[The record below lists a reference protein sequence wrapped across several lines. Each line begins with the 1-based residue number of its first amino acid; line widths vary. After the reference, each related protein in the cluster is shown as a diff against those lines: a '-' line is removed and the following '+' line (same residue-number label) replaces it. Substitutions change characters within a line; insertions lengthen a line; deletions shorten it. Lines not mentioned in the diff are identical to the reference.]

1 MDGRI
6 LSTDF
11 AGWPL
16 DTYSRHDS
24 VCSLTTD
31 SESSGLLL
39 NAFPTPPSPR
49 FSRGLSSNESEYL
62 KSISDSVTLDLH
74 HPVTVSFTKGSRLF
88 KLKFTRVGVAKDP
101 AGGVRC
107 IELGEGPDST
117 GAFIHTFP
125 NTRLPIPHIEQ
136 PIVSNK
142 APAYVVSFL
151 DEQTVQTAGTLF
163 SAQPHYT
170 FDDREDWI
178 RFQETLLNQTLVFV
192 AGIAE
197 AKSRGR
203 GEECISQNL
212 RIFKTRTGK
221 QSILLF
227 TNSQRKREQKKYIS
241 ISLDGVDQIEQPKK
255 ASKPILL
262 KLRANNELLTQLKAL
277 QIQFLDENGKS
288 NLNLSQASLI
298 LDPPHLPPL
307 FS

>member
-1 MDGRI
+1 MLDPQTQRCQMDGRPSSI
-6 LSTDF
+6 DF
-11 AGWPL
+11 ADWP
-16 DTYSRHDS
+16 TNAGSRQS
-24 VCSLTTD
+24 SICSLTTD

-39 NAFPTPPSPR
+39 NAFPTPPTPR
-49 FSRGLSSNESEYL
+49 FSQGPSSNESEYL
-62 KSISDSVTLDLH
+62 KSISDSITLDLH
-74 HPVTVSFTKGSRLF
+74 PAVAVSFTKGSHLF
-88 KLKFTRVGVAKDP
+88 KLKFTRINVAKDP

-107 IELGEGPDST
+107 IELGEGPGST

-125 NTRLPIPHIEQ
+125 NTRLPVPHIEQ

-178 RFQETLLNQTLVFV
+178 RFQETLLNQKMVFV

-197 AKSRGR
+197 AKSKGR

-212 RIFKTRTGK
+212 RIFQTKTGK

-227 TNSQRKREQKKYIS
+227 ANSQRKRENKRYMS
-241 ISLDGVDQIEQPKK
+241 IPLDGVDQIDQPKK

-262 KLRANNELLTQLKAL
+262 KLRANNELLTQLKGL
-277 QIQFLDENGKS
+277 QIQFLDENGES
-288 NLNLSQASLI
+288 GPLSSQASLA
-298 LDPPHLPPL
+298 
-307 FS
+307 

>member
-1 MDGRI
+1 MDGRT

-11 AGWPL
+11 ADWPL
-16 DTYSRHDS
+16 PSNSRHGS

-39 NAFPTPPSPR
+39 NTFSTPSTPR
-49 FSRGLSSNESEYL
+49 FSHGPSSNESDYL
-62 KSISDSVTLDLH
+62 KSISDSVTLDLQH
-74 HPVTVSFTKGSRLF
+74 AVTVSFTKGSHSF
-88 KLKFTRVGVAKDP
+88 KLKFTRISVAKDP

-107 IELGEGPDST
+107 IELGEGPEST

-125 NTRLPIPHIEQ
+125 NTRLPVPHIEQ
-136 PIVSNK
+136 PIVSNI

-178 RFQETLLNQTLVFV
+178 RFQETLLNQKLVFV
-192 AGIAE
+192 AGIAQ
-197 AKSRGR
+197 AKSKGR
-203 GEECISQNL
+203 GEESISQNL
-212 RIFKTRTGK
+212 RIFKTRSGK

-241 ISLDGVDQIEQPKK
+241 ISLDGVDHIEQPKK

-262 KLRANNELLTQLKAL
+262 KLRANNELLTQLKNL
-277 QIQFLDENGKS
+277 QIQFLDENGES
-288 NLNLSQASLI
+288 IAFH
-298 LDPPHLPPL
+298 PTLPGLP
-307 FS
+307 FYCIP